1 MSRVALVS
9 GGNRGI
15 GLAIVRGL
23 ADAGL
28 TTIAGAR
35 DAAATVD
42 VSGAQVQQLDITDDA
57 SVTAA
62 LAAIEQRHGRLDVL
76 VNSAGVLLDSGRAA
90 TAPDLDLV
98 RETLEVNLLG
108 TWRLTAA
115 ALPLLHRAPE
125 GRIVS
130 LTSGMGSLTDMGT
143 GTPGYRVSK
152 TALNAMT
159 KMLAAELGASGVK
172 INVVCPGW
180 VATDMGTSSAPRTPA
195 QGADSVVWLAT
206 MPAAEVPQGGTSA
219 TARRSTG
226 ENRRYD
232 SSSSGSPSPCRR
244 RARPHRRRAR
254 RPAPAPCRSR
264 PSARRRRARP
274 PPAPRRR

>member
-15 GLAIVRGL
+15 GLAVVRGL
-23 ADAGL
+23 AEAGL

-42 VSGAQVQQLDITDDA
+42 DAIAASEVQQLDITDAA
-57 SVTAA
+57 SVERAI
-62 LAAIEQRHGRLDVL
+62 AAIEKRHGRLDVL
-76 VNSAGVLLDSGRAA
+76 VNSAGVLLDSGLSAA
-90 TAPDLDLV
+90 TPDLDLV
-98 RETLEVNLLG
+98 RATLEVNLIG
-108 TWRLTAA
+108 TWRVTAA
-115 ALPLLHRAPE
+115 ALPLLRRAPE

-159 KMLAAELGASGVK
+159 KTLAAELGAGGVK

-206 MPAAEVPQGGTSA
+206 LPAAEVPQG
-219 TARRSTG
+219 RIFR
-226 ENRRYD
+226 D
-232 SSSSGSPSPCRR
+232 
-244 RARPHRRRAR
+244 RAPIDW
-254 RPAPAPCRSR
+254 
-264 PSARRRRARP
+264 
-274 PPAPRRR
+274 